1 MENKYFND
9 GIIGN
14 QNLKASFTK
23 KGELIRLLYDSADYR
38 QFIDTFHTGIK
49 VNDSMLIYLH
59 DDINNTYSQ
68 EYIENTNLLKTEIYN
83 SYFKIRI
90 SQIDFV
96 PINEDVLIK
105 RYVIKNEN
113 EMDLKINLL
122 AYSKVF
128 TNLNNDTSGYTKNDT
143 LIQYNHD
150 YSVCTFSNESFFRRQ
165 INGVLNNL
173 GTGIING
180 KDYIGMSNDSAL
192 NYDLNL
198 IKQGEERE
206 FTLFIY
212 VNKNEKIS
220 TLNIDNEVERIK
232 RLDVNRLE
240 NDTIEYWN
248 NFVKNHDILNINEK
262 SLDEKIKKIYN
273 RSILLFP
280 LLINE
285 KTGGISAGIEVDE
298 NKTKCGRYS
307 YCWPRDAA
315 FITEAFDIISMKEYS
330 EKFYSEFCKNTQYE
344 NGMWEQRFYTDG
356 NLAPSW
362 GYQID
367 ETASVVFGAYSHYE
381 FTKDKQFLKD
391 NLQMFERAI
400 MFLEKYID
408 DILEDINQMGKSYDL
423 WEEFE
428 GISLYS
434 VSAIYGAFNSM
445 IKIYNEIREDY
456 GENVEHINNK
466 IEKLKTKSEAIKEY
480 CTQTF
485 YDTNRNSYVRNTED
499 RRIDMSI
506 LGTLIPFDMFETD
519 DIKIKNTI
527 EQINSTL
534 KTYTGG
540 YVRYENDG
548 YMGGKNPWPIVTL
561 WMAWYYLEI
570 GNREKAWE
578 LFTFVTNSASKHG
591 LLGEQIDNETMQPC
605 WVIGLT
611 WSHAMYIITLKKLM
625 NVL

>member
-1 MENKYFND
+1 MRTKYFND

-14 QNLKASFTK
+14 EKLKASFTE
-23 KGELIRLLYDSADYR
+23 KGELIRLLYGAADYR
-38 QFIDTFHTGIK
+38 QFIDTFHAGIK
-49 VNDSMLIYLH
+49 INDSALIYLH

-68 EYIENTNLLKTEIYN
+68 EYIENTNILKTEIYN
-83 SYFKIRI
+83 SYFKARI
-90 SQIDFV
+90 HQTDFV

-113 EMDLKINLL
+113 DIDLKINFL

-128 TNLNNDTSGYTKNDT
+128 SNLNNDTSGYTKNDT

-165 INGVLNNL
+165 INGVLNNFN
-173 GTGIING
+173 TGIING

-192 NYDLNL
+192 NYDLDL
-198 IKQGEERE
+198 LKPGEERE
-206 FTLFIY
+206 FTLFVH
-212 VNKNEKIS
+212 VNENNKIS
-220 TLNIDNEVERIK
+220 TLNIDDEIERIK
-232 RLDVNRLE
+232 RLDINSLQNE
-240 NDTIEYWN
+240 TIEYWS
-248 NFVKNHDILNINEK
+248 NFVKDHDILNINEK
-262 SLDEKIKKIYN
+262 DIDEKIKKIYI
-273 RSILLFP
+273 RSILLFS
-280 LLINE
+280 LLMNE

-307 YCWPRDAA
+307 FCWPRDAA
-315 FITEAFDIISMKEYS
+315 FITEAFDIVGMKEYS
-330 EKFYSEFCKNTQYE
+330 EKFYSEFCRNTQYE
-344 NGMWEQRFYTDG
+344 SGMWEQRFYTDG

-367 ETASVVFGAYSHYE
+367 EIASVVFGAYQHYE

-400 MFLEKYID
+400 IFLEKYID
-408 DILEDINQMGKSYDL
+408 DILQNINQMQKSYDL

-434 VSAIYGAFNSM
+434 ISAIYGAFNSM
-445 IKIYNEIREDY
+445 IKIYNELKEDY
-456 GENVEHINNK
+456 AENQEYINNK
-466 IEKLKTKSEAIKEY
+466 TENLKNKAKEIKEY
-480 CTQTF
+480 CLQTF
-485 YDTNRNSYVRNTED
+485 YDVNRNSYVRNTED
-499 RRIDMSI
+499 RRMDMSI
-506 LGTLIPFDMFETD
+506 LGSVIPFKMFEVD
-519 DIKIKNTI
+519 DSKIQNTI
-527 EQINSTL
+527 EQINNTL

-570 GNREKAWE
+570 GNKQKAME

-591 LLGEQIDNETMQPC
+591 LLGEQVDNESMKPC

-611 WSHAMYIITLKKLM
+611 WSHAMYVITLKKLM
-625 NVL
+625 SN

>member
-1 MENKYFND
+1 MEPKYFND

-14 QNLKASFTK
+14 EKLKATFTE
-23 KGELIRLLYDSADYR
+23 KGELIRLLYGAADYK

-49 VNDSMLIYLH
+49 VNDSALIYLH

-68 EYIENTNLLKTEIYN
+68 EYIENTNILKTEIYN
-83 SYFKIRI
+83 SYFKVRI
-90 SQIDFV
+90 HQTDFV
-96 PINEDVLIK
+96 PINENVLIK
-105 RYVIKNEN
+105 KYVIKNEN
-113 EMDLKINLL
+113 EIDLNVNFL
-122 AYSKVF
+122 AYSKVL
-128 TNLNNDTSGYTKNDT
+128 TNLNNDTSGYTKNNT

-150 YSVCTFSNESFFRRQ
+150 FSVCTFSNEIIFRRQ
-165 INGVLNNL
+165 VNGALNNFN
-173 GTGIING
+173 TGIING
-180 KDYIGMSNDSAL
+180 KDYIGMSSDSAI
-192 NYDLNL
+192 NYELNL
-198 IKQGEERE
+198 LKPGDERE
-206 FTLFIY
+206 FILFVY
-212 VNKNEKIS
+212 VNENNKIS
-220 TLNIDNEVERIK
+220 TLNIDDEIERIK
-232 RLDVNRLE
+232 RLDINTLE
-240 NDTIEYWN
+240 KETIEYWN
-248 NFVKNHDILNINEK
+248 NFVKNHDILNINK
-262 SLDEKIKKIYN
+262 KNIDEKIKKIYI
-273 RSILLFP
+273 RSILLFS

-307 YCWPRDAA
+307 YCWPRDAG
-315 FITEAFDIISMKEYS
+315 FITEAFDIVGMKEYS

-367 ETASVVFGAYSHYE
+367 ETASVVFGAYQHYE

-400 MFLEKYID
+400 IFLEKYID
-408 DILEDINQMGKSYDL
+408 DILQDINQMQKSYDL

-434 VSAIYGAFNSM
+434 ISAIYGAFNSM
-445 IKIYNEIREDY
+445 IKIYNEVEEDKAQF
-456 GENVEHINNK
+456 IS
-466 IEKLKTKSEAIKEY
+466 EKMERLQKKSVDIKEF
-480 CTQTF
+480 CEKTF
-485 YDTNRNSYVRNTED
+485 YDENRNSYVRNVED
-499 RRIDMSI
+499 RRMDMSI
-506 LGTLIPFDMFETD
+506 LGSVIPFKMFEVD
-519 DIKIKNTI
+519 DSKIQNTI
-527 EQINSTL
+527 EQINNIL

-570 GNREKAWE
+570 GNKQKAKE

-591 LLGEQIDNETMQPC
+591 LLGEQVDNETMKPC

-611 WSHAMYIITLKKLM
+611 WSHAMYVITLKKLM
-625 NVL
+625 SN